1 MTINAKEKIVKIVD
15 ELLPMDN
22 TIPCEHYRNERA
34 IELFYKFSYFFN
46 VKKLLRQYK
55 HQYLQYAI
63 DSYTYPNG
71 LIRLESYCVLNG
83 EHVINQTIITD
94 NLESNNAIVHIWNK
108 YELKSLQQFFIKSE
122 SSNSIFGYPR
132 SWDKD
137 RNIETNE
144 TEIEI
149 DNMVI
154 GRFSRINKDNSSIV
168 YAEKYMPINRLTNW
182 NLELKDSSTNVE
194 LLEILYR
201 YNDKPAF
208 AQLLDN
214 NGKSLLEGTQYNPN
228 NYKDAEMFVN
238 SVINEVDE
246 IVKEITTIIV
256 GYDKKVDGN
265 VSEKVPTKVLKLDD
279 EHIKRMFQMIRKD
292 FENDE

>member
-1 MTINAKEKIVKIVD
+1 MTINAKEKVIKIID

-46 VKKLLRQYK
+46 VKELLRQYK
-55 HQYLQYAI
+55 REYLQYAI

-83 EHVINQTIITD
+83 EYVINQTIITD
-94 NLESNNAIVHIWNK
+94 NLEGNNAIVQIWNK

-132 SWDKD
+132 SWDEE

-149 DNMVI
+149 DNMVL
-154 GRFSRINKDNSSIV
+154 GRFSRISKDNSNTV
-168 YAEKYMPINRLTNW
+168 YVEKYMPINRLTNW
-182 NLELKDSSTNVE
+182 NLELKDNSTDLE

-208 AQLLDN
+208 AQLLDD

-228 NYKDAEMFVN
+228 NYKDAEIFVN
-238 SVINEVDE
+238 SINNEVDE

-256 GYDKKVDGN
+256 EYGKKVDENIG
-265 VSEKVPTKVLKLDD
+265 EKVPTKVLNLDD
-279 EHIKRMFQMIRKD
+279 EHIKRVSQMIKKD

>member
-1 MTINAKEKIVKIVD
+1 MTINAKEKIIKIVD

-34 IELFYKFSYFFN
+34 IELFYKFSYFFD

-83 EHVINQTIITD
+83 EYVINQTIITD
-94 NLESNNAIVHIWNK
+94 NLEGNNAIVHVWNK

-122 SSNSIFGYPR
+122 SANSIFGIPSSEER
-132 SWDKD
+132 S
-137 RNIETNE
+137 IETNE

-154 GRFSRINKDNSSIV
+154 GRFLRISKDNSSTV
-168 YAEKYMPINRLTNW
+168 YAEKYMPINRLTDW
-182 NLELKDSSTNVE
+182 NLQVKNIFSNVE
-194 LLEILYR
+194 LEILYR
-201 YNDKPAF
+201 YKDKPAF
-208 AQLLDN
+208 AQLLDDN
-214 NGKSLLEGTQYNPN
+214 EKNLLEGTQYNSN
-228 NYKDAEMFVN
+228 NYEDAKILVD
-238 SVINEVDE
+238 SVINEVDVIE
-246 IVKEITTIIV
+246 KEITTIIV
-256 GYDKKVDGN
+256 EYGKQVNENIGD
-265 VSEKVPTKVLKLDD
+265 EALTKVLKLDN
-279 EHIKRMFQMIRKD
+279 EHMKKVSQMIRKD
-292 FENDE
+292 FEEDE

>member
-1 MTINAKEKIVKIVD
+1 MTINAKEKIIKMVD

-46 VKKLLRQYK
+46 VKELLRQYN
-55 HQYLQYAI
+55 HQYLRYAI

-83 EHVINQTIITD
+83 EYVINQTIITD
-94 NLESNNAIVHIWNK
+94 NLEGNNAIVHIWNK
-108 YELKSLQQFFIKSE
+108 YELKSLPQFFIKSE
-122 SSNSIFGYPR
+122 SANSTFGIP
-132 SWDKD
+132 SSKNEE

-154 GRFSRINKDNSSIV
+154 GRFLRISKDNSSTV
-168 YAEKYMPINRLTNW
+168 YAEKYMPINRLTDW
-182 NLELKDSSTNVE
+182 DLKVKDIFSDVE
-194 LLEILYR
+194 LEILYR
-201 YNDKPAF
+201 YKDKPAF

-214 NGKSLLEGTQYNPN
+214 KGKTLLEKTQYNSN
-228 NYKDAEMFVN
+228 DYKDAKIFVD
-238 SVINEVDE
+238 SVINEVDA
-246 IVKEITTIIV
+246 IVKEIATLIV
-256 GYDKKVDGN
+256 EYGKQVNEKIGN
-265 VSEKVPTKVLKLDD
+265 KASTKVLKLDN
-279 EHIKRMFQMIRKD
+279 EHMKKISQMIRQD
-292 FENDE
+292 FEEDE